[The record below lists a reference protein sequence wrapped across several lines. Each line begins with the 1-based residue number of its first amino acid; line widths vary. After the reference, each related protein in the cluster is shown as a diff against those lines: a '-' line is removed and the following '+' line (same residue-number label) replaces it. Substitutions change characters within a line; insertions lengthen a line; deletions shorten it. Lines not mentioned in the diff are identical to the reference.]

1 MTTSF
6 LGELVGFFLYMLM
19 WLIIARSLTSWF
31 PNARQNRIVEVLYQ
45 ITDPILLPLQR
56 LIPRIGM
63 IDISPM
69 VAVLILIV
77 LRAWLNRML
86 L

>member
-6 LGELVGFFLYMLM
+6 LGELVSFFLYVMT

-31 PNARQNRIVEVLYQ
+31 PNARQNRIVELLYQ
-45 ITDPILLPLQR
+45 ITDPILVPLGR

-69 VAVLILIV
+69 VAVLVLIA
-77 LRAWLNRML
+77 LRAWLDSRL
-86 L
+86 

>member
-6 LGELVGFFLYMLM
+6 LGELVVRLLEVMT

-45 ITDPILLPLQR
+45 ITDPIMLPLQR
-56 LIPRIGM
+56 LVPRIGM

-69 VAVLILIV
+69 VAVLILFA
-77 LRAWLNRML
+77 LRAWVRAVLH
-86 L
+86 

>member
-6 LGELVGFFLYMLM
+6 LGELVSFFLYMLI

-31 PNARQNRIVEVLYQ
+31 PNARQNRLVDLLYQ
-45 ITDPILLPLQR
+45 VTDPILVPLGR

-69 VAVLILIV
+69 VAVLILIG
-77 LRAWLNRML
+77 LRAWVGAVL
-86 L
+86 

>member
-1 MTTSF
+1 MTMDALARLITTV
-6 LGELVGFFLYMLM
+6 LDIMM

-31 PNARQNRIVEVLYQ
+31 PNARHNRIVEVLYQ
-45 ITDPILLPLQR
+45 VTDPILVPLGR

-69 VAVLILIV
+69 VAVLVLIA
-77 LRAWLNRML
+77 LRAWLDSRL
-86 L
+86 

>member
-6 LGELVGFFLYMLM
+6 LGELVGFFLYVLM
-19 WLIIARSLTSWF
+19 WLIIGRSLMSWF
-31 PNARQNRIVEVLYQ
+31 PNARQNRIIELLYQ

-69 VAVLILIV
+69 VAVLILIG
-77 LRAWLNRML
+77 LRAWLAAL

>member
-6 LGELVGFFLYMLM
+6 LGELVSFFLYVMM
-19 WLIIARSLTSWF
+19 WLVIARSLTSWF
-31 PNARQNRIVEVLYQ
+31 PNSRQNRIVELLYQ
-45 ITDPILLPLQR
+45 VTDPILVPLGR

-69 VAVLILIV
+69 VAVLVLIALRWWLEKV
-77 LRAWLNRML
+77 L
-86 L
+86 

>member
-6 LGELVGFFLYMLM
+6 LGELVSFFLYVMM

-31 PNARQNRIVEVLYQ
+31 PNARHNRIVEVLYQ
-45 ITDPILLPLQR
+45 VTDPILVPLGR

-69 VAVLILIV
+69 VAVLVLIA
-77 LRAWLNRML
+77 LRAWLDSRL
-86 L
+86 